1 MRRLREPA
9 ASRLKSHQKIDE
21 KTIPTEHGS
30 DNSRKILER
39 EQHFNMK
46 MLQVKGFWRK
56 KRTVSENQLFRL
68 ENRTEV
74 ATCFYR
80 SGASPAEVSELDMTQ
95 RNPDAIT
102 RKNYQNRFRY
112 D

>member
-30 DNSRKILER
+30 DISRKILER
-39 EQHFNMK
+39 EQDFNIET
-46 MLQVKGFWRK
+46 LQRTAFWRPK
-56 KRTVSENQLFRL
+56 CAVLENQLFRL
-68 ENRTEV
+68 QNRAEV
-74 ATCFYR
+74 ATCFFR
-80 SGASPAEVSELDMTQ
+80 SGASPVDVSELDRRHRQ
-95 RNPDAIT
+95 PNPGRLEI
-102 RKNYQNRFRY
+102 YVNRFQY

>member
-1 MRRLREPA
+1 M
-9 ASRLKSHQKIDE
+9 HQTIDE

-39 EQHFNMK
+39 EQDFNMK
-46 MLQVKGFWRK
+46 MLQVKGLWRQ

-68 ENRTEV
+68 ENRTQV
-74 ATCFYR
+74 ATFFYR
-80 SGASPAEVSELDMTQ
+80 SGASPVDVSELD
-95 RNPDAIT
+95 RAHREPDPGTLEIYRT
-102 RKNYQNRFRY
+102 RFRY